1 MLAAPPSLCAD
12 VKPLSVSNR
21 QIAYILKDSGTSQLS
36 SRRCI
41 FQLPVQ
47 RSTSCWCLPGTAADT
62 AVKRFPTLL
71 QTTSLSHQ
79 AEAVTHQTDAIMQ
92 RPGKV
97 TVLPQICFE
106 NHRRTPAEAPN
117 PLQQLKPRGNCRS
130 NSAVLRDETDGDGA
144 AAAAAAA
151 AEGLPRQPAAHSR
164 PAPTVTTRP
173 PPAAPHAP
181 SFPADPWGST
191 QAGHPLPERCPER
204 KPPSGMPC
212 APLPGCLLSLL
223 LLPLPTAP
231 APPAPR
237 GALESR
243 PDWWRR
249 EGRRRRRRE
258 RPPAV
263 LRAAPP
269 RPAAPS
275 WLRPAPPRVE
285 VCGVERTRP
294 VLLG

>member
-1 MLAAPPSLCAD
+1 MLAATPPSLCAD

-21 QIAYILKDSGTSQLS
+21 QIAYIPKDSGTSQLS

-130 NSAVLRDETDGDGA
+130 NSAVLRDET
-144 AAAAAAA
+144 
-151 AEGLPRQPAAHSR
+151 ETETLLPPPLPRGCPANRSSQPPRAHGHHPPSARCPSR
-164 PAPTVTTRP
+164 PIV
-173 PPAAPHAP
+173 
-181 SFPADPWGST
+181 
-191 QAGHPLPERCPER
+191 
-204 KPPSGMPC
+204 
-212 APLPGCLLSLL
+212 
-223 LLPLPTAP
+223 
-231 APPAPR
+231 PR
-237 GALESR
+237 
-243 PDWWRR
+243 
-249 EGRRRRRRE
+249 
-258 RPPAV
+258 
-263 LRAAPP
+263 
-269 RPAAPS
+269 
-275 WLRPAPPRVE
+275 
-285 VCGVERTRP
+285 
-294 VLLG
+294 

>member
-1 MLAAPPSLCAD
+1 MLLCKDPERLQSYRKSVLRTIGERPQKPLIPFSSSSPEVTAGQTPPCSETRQRRRRCCRRRCRGAAPP
-12 VKPLSVSNR
+12 
-21 QIAYILKDSGTSQLS
+21 T
-36 SRRCI
+36 
-41 FQLPVQ
+41 
-47 RSTSCWCLPGTAADT
+47 
-62 AVKRFPTLL
+62 
-71 QTTSLSHQ
+71 
-79 AEAVTHQTDAIMQ
+79 
-92 RPGKV
+92 
-97 TVLPQICFE
+97 
-106 NHRRTPAEAPN
+106 
-117 PLQQLKPRGNCRS
+117 
-130 NSAVLRDETDGDGA
+130 
-144 AAAAAAA
+144 
-151 AEGLPRQPAAHSR
+151 AAHSR

-223 LLPLPTAP
+223 LLLLPLPTAP

-249 EGRRRRRRE
+249 EGRRRRRE
-258 RPPAV
+258 RPPAA

-269 RPAAPS
+269 RRAQLAPPDPAA
-275 WLRPAPPRVE
+275 
-285 VCGVERTRP
+285 G
-294 VLLG
+294 